1 MTVRARGQR
10 GQTVHLADAT
20 GVHLGETKRAIQR
33 LGDVAEERMMTVE
46 SLGTSDHDDALLDS
60 QLEFEPAPFA
70 SYGGFRPSLRWTAQR
85 KLRGRRDECDALDGI
100 LANVRTGQSQV
111 LVVRGDPGVGKTAL
125 LDYLVERAHGCRVAR
140 ISGVESE
147 MRLAFAG
154 LHQLCAPFLD
164 RLEVLPGPQRDA
176 LGTAFGILDAAAPD
190 RFLVG
195 LAVLSLLSC
204 VAEERPLICTVDDAD
219 LLDREST
226 QALAFAIRRLAA
238 EPVAIVFSAGRDGG
252 SRDLTDLPELV
263 VGGLA
268 EGDARALLRSVVTGP
283 LDERVLER
291 IVAET
296 HGNPLALLELSR
308 GRTPEE
314 LAGGFGLIDYPGLP
328 GRLEESFR
336 QRLSSLPTASRLL
349 LLIAA
354 AEPVLDSLAIW
365 RAAELLGMDA
375 QAGEAAAA
383 AGIAEFG
390 GQVKFCHPLARSAV
404 YRGASPRERQ
414 AVHSALAEAADP
426 ELDPD
431 RRAWHRALATPGLDE
446 DAAAELDRSAGRAR
460 ARGGI
465 AAAAAFQRMAAELT
479 PDAARRGERALA
491 AAQAKNRIGA
501 TDVAL
506 RMLTMADA
514 APLNDLQR
522 ARAELLRAQIAA
534 DSGQGRDAPR
544 LMLAAAKGLEA
555 LDLTL
560 ARATYGDAF
569 SAALAAGRLASRGG
583 GMLDVGRAARSA
595 WAAAPSAGAA
605 ALLVEGLAIMTTD
618 GYAAGAPLLKQAVSA
633 FCECE
638 MSTDETSFV
647 LPLVCRVAPELWDD
661 ESWLRL
667 STRLVG
673 IAREAGALNVLPLA
687 LTSAAMLRVLA
698 GDFSVARSMASEAEA
713 IARVVGRPIGRYASL
728 SIAAWCGREA
738 EVTQLIAA
746 SMDDMI
752 DRGEGRWLSAS
763 EWASAVLHNGLGR
776 YSEALLVAE
785 RVGEQHR
792 EFGWPTWSL
801 AELVEAA
808 VRAGKPERGTPALR
822 RLSERARA
830 GGSSWALGLEAR
842 SRALLSDGDAAD
854 RLYCEAIE
862 RLRRTR
868 IRTELARAHLLY
880 GEWLRRER
888 RRVEARGH
896 LRAAHEMLSAM
907 GIDGFAERARRELLA
922 TGETVRKRSVETRDE
937 LTAQEEQIARLASEG
952 RSNPE
957 IGGELFLSP
966 RTVEWHLRKVFAKL
980 GISSRKELPGA
991 LPNTQRV
998 TLVA

>member
-1 MTVRARGQR
+1 MTVGS
-10 GQTVHLADAT
+10 L
-20 GVHLGETKRAIQR
+20 GVVDHH
-33 LGDVAEERMMTVE
+33 DVLFGSDVE
-46 SLGTSDHDDALLDS
+46 SA
-60 QLEFEPAPFA
+60 PAPFTPH
-70 SYGGFRPSLRWTAQR
+70 GGLRPSPRCTAQP
-85 KLRGRRDECDALDGI
+85 KLRGRRNECEALDAI
-100 LANVRTGQSQV
+100 LANVRSGQSQM

-140 ISGVESE
+140 VSGVESE

-154 LHQLCAPFLD
+154 LHQLCAPFLH
-164 RLEVLPGPQRDA
+164 RLGALPGPQRDA

-195 LAVLSLLSC
+195 LAVLSLLSW
-204 VAEERPLICTVDDAD
+204 VAEERPLICTVDDAH

-238 EPVAIVFSAGRDGG
+238 EPVAIVFSVGTDGD
-252 SRDLTDLPELV
+252 SRDLADLPELV
-263 VGGLA
+263 VGGLT
-268 EGDARALLRSVVTGP
+268 ESDARALLRSVVTGP

-296 HGNPLALLELSR
+296 RGNPLALLELSR

-314 LAGGFGLIDYPGLP
+314 LAGGFGLIDHPGLP

-336 QRLSSLPTASRLL
+336 QRLSLLPSASRLL
-349 LLIAA
+349 LLTAA
-354 AEPVLDSLAIW
+354 AEPVLDPLAIW
-365 RAAELLGMDA
+365 RAAELLEIDA
-375 QAGEAAAA
+375 DAGDAAAA

-390 GQVKFCHPLARSAV
+390 GQVQFCHPLARSAV
-404 YRGASPRERQ
+404 YRAASPRERQ
-414 AVHSALAEAADP
+414 IVHRALAEVADA
-426 ELDPD
+426 ELDPE

-446 DAAAELDRSAGRAR
+446 DVAAELDRSAGRAR

-465 AAAAAFQRMAAELT
+465 AAAAAFQRMAAERT
-479 PDAARRGERALA
+479 PDAVRRGERALA
-491 AAQAKNRIGA
+491 AAQAKARIGA

-506 RMLTMADA
+506 RMLTIADA
-514 APLNDLQR
+514 APLDELQR
-522 ARAELLRAQIAA
+522 ARAKLLRAQIAA

-544 LMLAAAKGLEA
+544 LMLDAAKRLEA
-555 LDLTL
+555 MDLAL

-569 SAALAAGRLASRGG
+569 SAALAAGRLARRAGG
-583 GMLDVGRAARSA
+583 IVDVGRAARFA
-595 WAAAPSAGAA
+595 WATAPSAGAA
-605 ALLVEGLAIMTTD
+605 DLLVEGLAIMTTE
-618 GYAAGAPLLKQAVSA
+618 GHAAGAPLLKTAVSA

-638 MSTDETSFV
+638 MSTDETSLV
-647 LPLVCRVAPELWDD
+647 LPLVCSVAPELWDD

-673 IAREAGALNVLPLA
+673 IAREAGALDVLPVA
-687 LTSAAMLRVLA
+687 LMSAAALRVLA
-698 GDFSVARSMASEAEA
+698 GDSLSACSMASEAEA
-713 IARVVGRPIGRYASL
+713 IARVVGKPIGRYASL
-728 SIAAWCGREA
+728 SIAAWCGRER
-738 EVTQLIAA
+738 EVTHLIAT
-746 SMDDMI
+746 SMDEMI
-752 DRGEGRWLSAS
+752 DRGEGSWLSAS
-763 EWASAVLHNGLGR
+763 EWASAVLYNGLGR
-776 YSEALLVAE
+776 YNEALVVAE
-785 RVGEQHR
+785 RACEQHR
-792 EFGWPTWSL
+792 EFGWATWSM

-808 VRAGKPERGTPALR
+808 VRAGKPERATPTLR

-830 GGSSWALGLEAR
+830 SGSDWALGIEAR

-854 RLYCEAIE
+854 RLYGEAIE

-868 IRTELARAHLLY
+868 IRAELARTHLLY

-896 LRAAHEMLSAM
+896 LRTAHEMLTAM

-957 IGGELFLSP
+957 IGGQLFLSP

-980 GISSRKELPGA
+980 GISSRKELPGT
-991 LPNTQRV
+991 LPNAQRM